1 MGKWPATYKGRRK
14 FIGPYKLAVPPPLF
28 GGAVH
33 DVVDLTVDSP
43 ADVAFVDLTADSP
56 SRASKA
62 ECSHVTPDDDPPPQ
76 FSRRLP
82 GTMPM
87 EDLLLNLK
95 QPQGGK

>member
-1 MGKWPATYKGRRK
+1 MGKWQATYKERRK
-14 FIGPYKLAVPPPLF
+14 FIGPYKLAVPLP
-28 GGAVH
+28 
-33 DVVDLTVDSP
+33 
-43 ADVAFVDLTADSP
+43 DLTADSP
-56 SRASKA
+56 PRASKA